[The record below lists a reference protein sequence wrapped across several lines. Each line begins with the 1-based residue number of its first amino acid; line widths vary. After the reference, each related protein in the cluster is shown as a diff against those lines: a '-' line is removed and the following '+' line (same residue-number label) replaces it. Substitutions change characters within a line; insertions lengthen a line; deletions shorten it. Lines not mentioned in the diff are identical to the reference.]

1 MQLPSTAYRQR
12 GLSMVEILVAIVV
25 LSIGLLGLAGLQAN
39 SLRTSQSALYRSQ
52 AATFAED
59 MAERMRANLGGAR
72 TYEIDMSAAAPT
84 GASVAD
90 RDRAEWL
97 ARLANLP
104 AGDGAIAIDAVNRTV
119 TITVQWDDSR
129 AGGPTD
135 ANYTLVT
142 RIWNTND

>member
-1 MQLPSTAYRQR
+1 MSFPSAARRQR
-12 GLSMVEILVAIVV
+12 GLSMIEILVAIVV
-25 LSIGLLGLAGLQAN
+25 LSIGLLGLAGLQAT

-72 TYEIDMSAAAPT
+72 AYELDIDAAAPT
-84 GASVAD
+84 GATIAD

-97 ARLANLP
+97 ARLATLP
-104 AGDGAIAIDAVNRTV
+104 AGDGAIGIDAVNRTV
-119 TITVQWDDSR
+119 TITVRWDDSR

>member
-1 MQLPSTAYRQR
+1 MSAQSQRRQR
-12 GLSMVEILVAIVV
+12 GISLIEILVAIVV

-52 AATFAED
+52 AAAYAED

-72 TYEIDMSAAAPT
+72 TYDIALGDSAPVGT
-84 GASVAD
+84 SIAD

-97 ARLANLP
+97 ARLATLP
-104 AGDGAIAIDAVNRTV
+104 GGAGSIAVDALNRTV

-129 AGGPTD
+129 AGGPAD

>member
-84 GASVAD
+84 GTSVAD